1 MNRDPRLAF
10 ECGDTADV
18 QKTLSVTLC
27 LSPLDR
33 ILPVAAGLFRA
44 RYGQTALTERVWR
57 SPETLLGEGMEAAER
72 ARKSYGAWV
81 LPHAPLVLSEP
92 ADAGGATLIEDAGNP
107 WIAAAI
113 ARFRPG
119 VVVLSLRA
127 GALSHADEVWR
138 FTLRRGSRMLR
149 RVEAER
155 DETGQWQ
162 VRTAGKPQAI
172 EEGLG
177 GDAAHAAPDPKA
189 LHALALA
196 AGVDLRACLEERRAF
211 RSCALTV
218 LDDRDPHEM
227 RVPTRIGQP
236 VLDAALREGFG
247 AGEAAANPAQP
258 SALPDPAELS
268 AREAETQRAIARAKT
283 VEDIRKALVAAAPL
297 AAEGPTG
304 RHRLG
309 SLYSLA
315 VARAQRIDLD
325 CLLTRRLER
334 DWHDVMADTDYAVS
348 RAAIEA
354 DREKSQRNQMLR
366 PLARRHEAICRAA
379 KTPADLLPV
388 LCDLTDGT
396 NPAID
401 ERFREMALQVACKRA
416 RELDAGDPV
425 TARLMETLLDW
436 QASAKRA
443 ARAAARR
450 ENAPAR
456 PARRSKYQAAQA
468 LS

>member
-27 LSPLDR
+27 LAPFDR

-44 RYGQTALTERVWR
+44 RYGLTALTERVWR
-57 SPETLLGEGMEAAER
+57 SPETLLNEEREAAER
-72 ARKSYGAWV
+72 ARRNHGAWV

-92 ADAGGATLIEDAGNP
+92 VDAGGATLIEDAGNP

-119 VVVLSLRA
+119 VAVLSLRA
-127 GALSHADEVWR
+127 GLIAHADEVWR

-155 DETGQWQ
+155 DEMGQWQ
-162 VRTAGKPQAI
+162 VRSAGKPQAI
-172 EEGLG
+172 EKELG
-177 GDAAHAAPDPKA
+177 GDASCAAPDLEA
-189 LHALALA
+189 LHALARA
-196 AGVDLRACLEERRAF
+196 AGVDLRACIEERRAF
-211 RSCALTV
+211 RSCALTA

-247 AGEAAANPAQP
+247 AGEDVAPAHPSGFADAADAAA
-258 SALPDPAELS
+258 S
-268 AREAETQRAIARAKT
+268 EAETQRAIARAKSI
-283 VEDIRKALVAAAPL
+283 EDIRKALAAAAPL
-297 AAEGPTG
+297 AAEGPMG

-354 DREKSQRNQMLR
+354 DREKAQRNQVLR

-379 KTPADLLPV
+379 KSPADLLPV
-388 LCDLTDGT
+388 LCDLTDGS

-416 RELDAGDPV
+416 RELDADDPV

-436 QASAKRA
+436 QSSAKRA

-468 LS
+468 LR

>member
-18 QKTLSVTLC
+18 QKSLSVTLC
-27 LSPLDR
+27 LAPFER
-33 ILPVAAGLFRA
+33 VLPVAAGLFRA
-44 RYGQTALTERVWR
+44 RYGLTALTERVWR
-57 SPETLLGEGMEAAER
+57 SPATLLGEGIEAAER
-72 ARKSYGAWV
+72 ARKDYGAWV

-92 ADAGGATLIEDAGNP
+92 TDAAGATLIEDAGNP

-119 VVVLSLRA
+119 VVILSLRA
-127 GALSHADEVWR
+127 GALAHADEVWR
-138 FTLRRGSRMLR
+138 FTLRRDSRMLR

-155 DETGQWQ
+155 DEIGQWQ
-162 VRTAGKPQAI
+162 VRTSGKPHAI
-172 EEGLG
+172 EAGLG
-177 GDAAHAAPDPKA
+177 GDASGAAPDPEA
-189 LHALALA
+189 LHALARA
-196 AGVDLRACLEERRAF
+196 AGVDLRACLEDRRAF
-211 RSCALTV
+211 RSCALSA

-227 RVPTRIGQP
+227 RPPTRIGQP

-247 AGEAAANPAQP
+247 AGEADTPAQP
-258 SALPDPAELS
+258 PALPDPAELS

-283 VEDIRKALVAAAPL
+283 VEDIRKALVAAAPM
-297 AAEGPTG
+297 AAEGPVG

-334 DWHDVMADTDYAVS
+334 DWHDVTADTDYAVS

-354 DREKSQRNQMLR
+354 DREKAQRNQMLR

-388 LCDLTDGT
+388 LSDLTDGT
-396 NPAID
+396 KLAID

-425 TARLMETLLDW
+425 TAHLMETLIDW

-456 PARRSKYQAAQA
+456 SSRRSKYQAAQA